1 SARPRILLVDDA
13 EINRVV
19 VRRMAMELKIGL
31 EEAENGKV
39 AVDLLRSGK
48 CYDLILMDKD
58 MPVMDGHEATRQL
71 RSMGVR
77 SPIVALSGNGLP
89 SDRDLFFQAGADEF
103 QVKPLSKAQLVGLLA
118 RFGVLERD
126 CS

>member
-1 SARPRILLVDDA
+1 MISSSRPRILLVEDA

-19 VRRMAMELKIGL
+19 VRRMAMELKVGL

-39 AVDLLRSGK
+39 AVDLLRSGQ

-71 RSMGVR
+71 RSLGVR

-89 SDRDLFFQAGADEF
+89 SDRDLFIQAGADEF

-118 RFGVLERD
+118 RFGVLA
-126 CS
+126 